1 MSYFLHAL
9 AGICIVIIPIAMA
22 GIPESWQAMT
32 VGGILAMIFKAAHDF
47 AGL

>member
-1 MSYFLHAL
+1 MSYVLHVL
-9 AGICIVIIPIAMA
+9 AGVCIVVIPIAMA

-32 VGGILAMIFKAAHDF
+32 VGGILAAIFKLAHDS